1 MTGKDEWRLI
11 HVGPGGV
18 FTDSL
23 VYNKPAA
30 NANAAD
36 TFSTVLTQ
44 MQQAGGAPV

>member
-23 VYNKPAA
+23 INQSKAGLPAHS
-30 NANAAD
+30 
-36 TFSTVLTQ
+36 FPL
-44 MQQAGGAPV
+44 